1 MTDELAFV
9 YLRES
14 VLSCEAKCTDGSDE
28 KQMWKQKCDL
38 TGSLISDHCWC
49 PHHFLFHLK
58 TWRSGWQVFT
68 HAAPFWTLVCHLSA
82 TPALPS
88 VFVLTK
94 EDEEI
99 WFTLNY
105 ASIWMPEAFHWH
117 LPWRFT
123 FLFFLTRKPLAFRDV
138 NVAFCQFNLDEG
150 RRTFSISEFAAVFCP
165 LLTFMETEHVFVGIN
180 RGTFTCRRD
189 AALLNL
195 WMKSGDTPPESSLP
209 MA

>member
-1 MTDELAFV
+1 MHRQVGWETDLETKIWPDRVTDLWPLLMPRSYPV
-9 YLRES
+9 SPKDME
-14 VLSCEAKCTDGSDE
+14 VL
-28 KQMWKQKCDL
+28 
-38 TGSLISDHCWC
+38 
-49 PHHFLFHLK
+49 
-58 TWRSGWQVFT
+58 T
-68 HAAPFWTLVCHLSA
+68 HAAPFWTLVCHLST
-82 TPALPS
+82 TPALTIC
-88 VFVLTK
+88 LTK
-94 EDEEI
+94 EDDEI

-117 LPWRFT
+117 LSWRFT
-123 FLFFLTRKPLAFRDV
+123 FFFLTRKPLAFRDV
-138 NVAFCQFNLDEG
+138 NVTFCQFNLGEG

-195 WMKSGDTPPESSLP
+195 WMKSGDTPPKRSLP